1 MYAFFLQVSEQRQKN
16 TELEAAVHTLTSD
29 LDKVSTQLSSISTIL
44 SDLDDLKR
52 KVAQLQI
59 DLGKQTCLLCI
70 HVIVRFFE
78 STAFDELLAAV
89 VYLHCCPGCLTL
101 R

>member
-1 MYAFFLQVSEQRQKN
+1 MRFFLQVSEQRQKN

-52 KVAQLQI
+52 KVAQLQV
-59 DLGKQTCLLCI
+59 DLRKQICLLYI
-70 HVIVRFFE
+70 HMIVRFF
-78 STAFDELLAAV
+78 
-89 VYLHCCPGCLTL
+89 
-101 R
+101 

>member
-1 MYAFFLQVSEQRQKN
+1 MRFFLQVSEQRQKN

-44 SDLDDLKR
+44 GDLDDLKR

-59 DLGKQTCLLCI
+59 DLGKQICLLYI
-70 HVIVRFFE
+70 HIIVRFF
-78 STAFDELLAAV
+78 
-89 VYLHCCPGCLTL
+89 
-101 R
+101 

>member
-1 MYAFFLQVSEQRQKN
+1 MRFFLQVSEQRQKN

-44 SDLDDLKR
+44 GDLDDLKR

-59 DLGKQTCLLCI
+59 DLGKKIRSLYI
-70 HVIVRFFE
+70 HVIVRNG
-78 STAFDELLAAV
+78 ELLAAV
-89 VYLHCCPGCLTL
+89 VYMLCCPGCLTS
-101 R
+101 RS